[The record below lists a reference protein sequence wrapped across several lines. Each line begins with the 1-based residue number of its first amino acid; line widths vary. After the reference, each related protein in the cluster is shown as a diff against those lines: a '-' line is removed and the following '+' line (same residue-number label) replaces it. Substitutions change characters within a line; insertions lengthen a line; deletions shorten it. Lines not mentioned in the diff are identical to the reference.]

1 MSSSRNKIS
10 INKTFF
16 KKCSQKNFWI
26 YGGLRWFW
34 TNSFFHSSIFVLHFL
49 LNYELSFLYLL
60 ICFSLF
66 FWDEMHV
73 YIFISLCF
81 TNWVDFFQ
89 FGEVRDFAVFWGP
102 KPHKFQK
109 KLQLAHFST
118 KLAEILRKHLFC
130 QVVWVYQFA
139 ARLENNL

>member
-89 FGEVRDFAVFWGP
+89 FGEVRNFAVFWLA
-102 KPHKFQK
+102 KPRKM
-109 KLQLAHFST
+109 QLFSQLGHFST
-118 KLAEILRKHLFC
+118 KLAQILRKCVFLWI
-130 QVVWVYQFA
+130 VWIYKFTDI
-139 ARLENNL
+139 LDNFL